1 MSAINTIGDG
11 FRSRVSQES
20 CSVEGLRGFPIKLQ
34 FSDFQNVSEEPSFQF
49 RPLFQARPV
58 WSYDAE
64 RGAFDNGAYA
74 QSTFY
79 MQGKTYNVA
88 AVRVANR
95 GTHWADVQIAELQ
108 VWGKNA
114 DGNYAVICIPIL
126 DGSPNTEGFN
136 LEKMFK
142 ADGAVDLIKVFPQG
156 DDVNMYSYVSCN
168 PYVAVDKAYKPVS
181 YGSTNVHVLFFA
193 RWISVTENVY
203 KNFVDNKSR
212 PCGIPI
218 ELVPSEYVYSEY
230 METDVGRSV
239 KITKVFDTTTELKKR
254 TMFKK
259 VGFQASDEKKQEGT
273 AKVFDLNVNSIVND
287 TYVFDSSKAEDLSTY
302 LEKKKQEKEKQK
314 EKEMAVPTEPVFTLG
329 GMARTIGIIL
339 GVLALIVVAG
349 FIWKWYRK
357 PFVVMSGPELAPGP
371 ALAPGLK
378 SAPGS
383 VVETVV
389 ENAIENAIETATP
402 L

>member
-1 MSAINTIGDG
+1 
-11 FRSRVSQES
+11 
-20 CSVEGLRGFPIKLQ
+20 VEGLRGFPIKLQ

-64 RGAFDNGAYA
+64 RGAFDNGAFA

-79 MQGKTYNVA
+79 MQGKTYAVA

-126 DGSPNTEGFN
+126 EGSPNTEGFN

-193 RWISVTENVY
+193 RWISVTDNVY

-218 ELVPSEYVYSEY
+218 ELVPNEYVYSEY
-230 METDVGRSV
+230 METDIGRSV
-239 KITKVFDTTTELKKR
+239 KITKVFDTTAELKKR
-254 TMFKK
+254 TIFKK
-259 VGFQASDEKKQEGT
+259 VGFQALDEKKQEGT
-273 AKVFDLNVNSIVND
+273 AKVFDLNVNSMVND

-329 GMARTIGIIL
+329 GMASTIGIIL
-339 GVLALIVVAG
+339 GVLALIIVAG

-357 PFVVMSGPELAPGP
+357 PFVVMSGS
-371 ALAPGLK
+371 ALAPGLE

-383 VVETVV
+383 ALAPGSTLAPISGLKSASALETVV